1 MGGRYGL
8 KGARGYVGGVVWWS
22 RSDLRCEGVGVG
34 GLVVGM
40 RPAFMKFVKSV
51 GGTLMCS

>member
-1 MGGRYGL
+1 MVLRVQEDTL
-8 KGARGYVGGVVWWS
+8 VVWWS